1 MDRKWNSSRKMTSKE
16 DNPNIIEERVIVKSK
31 TDVGGNVVSSPSDSK
46 SSFRTLYSK
55 GKQIGKGG
63 FAK

>member
-1 MDRKWNSSRKMTSKE
+1 MEKRWNSSRKLTTRDE
-16 DNPNIIEERVIVKSK
+16 NTNIVEERIVMKSQGETIIRK
-31 TDVGGNVVSSPSDSK
+31 Y
-46 SSFRTLYSK
+46 LK

>member
-1 MDRKWNSSRKMTSKE
+1 MEKRWNSSHRLTSKE
-16 DNPNIIEERVIVKSK
+16 DNPNIIEERIVMKLQGETIIRK
-31 TDVGGNVVSSPSDSK
+31 Y
-46 SSFRTLYSK
+46 LK

>member
-1 MDRKWNSSRKMTSKE
+1 MDKKWNSSRKLTSKE
-16 DNPNIIEERVIVKSK
+16 ANPNIIEERVIVKSN
-31 TDVGGNVVSSPSDSK
+31 TEVGGQKVSSPSDSK